1 MKVKENKENKGYRTC
16 VKYSFESKIKKFLK
30 KILMKV

>member
-1 MKVKENKENKGYRTC
+1 MKENKENQGFLTC
-16 VKYSFESKIKKFLK
+16 VKCSFESEIKKFLK

>member
-1 MKVKENKENKGYRTC
+1 MKDNKENQGFRTC
-16 VKYSFESKIKKFLK
+16 VKCSFENKIKKFLK

>member
-1 MKVKENKENKGYRTC
+1 MKDNKENQGFRTC
-16 VKYSFESKIKKFLK
+16 VKCIFENKIKKFLK